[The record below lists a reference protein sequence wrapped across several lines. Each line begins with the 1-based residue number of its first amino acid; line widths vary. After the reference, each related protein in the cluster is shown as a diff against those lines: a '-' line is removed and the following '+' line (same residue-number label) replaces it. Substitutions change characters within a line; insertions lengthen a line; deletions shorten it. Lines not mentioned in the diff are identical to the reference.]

1 MAGIGTKH
9 LDREAFERCRDDP
22 PDEPELEQDD
32 GETGRRRLFDIL
44 LHAALAS
51 ATRRH
56 MSTHAHPP
64 LPTFDAGAAE
74 KAAYHEW
81 LGPRMLAL
89 SCRERLIYTSPP
101 NDGGRP

>member
-1 MAGIGTKH
+1 MVVCVQV
-9 LDREAFERCRDDP
+9 EYM
-22 PDEPELEQDD
+22 EPVDLLALAQDD
-32 GETGRRRLFDIL
+32 DGSAADASGAAPGP
-44 LHAALAS
+44 AALAS

-101 NDGGRP
+101 NAGDRP

>member
-1 MAGIGTKH
+1 
-9 LDREAFERCRDDP
+9 
-22 PDEPELEQDD
+22 
-32 GETGRRRLFDIL
+32 
-44 LHAALAS
+44 
-51 ATRRH
+51 

-101 NDGGRP
+101 NAGDRP